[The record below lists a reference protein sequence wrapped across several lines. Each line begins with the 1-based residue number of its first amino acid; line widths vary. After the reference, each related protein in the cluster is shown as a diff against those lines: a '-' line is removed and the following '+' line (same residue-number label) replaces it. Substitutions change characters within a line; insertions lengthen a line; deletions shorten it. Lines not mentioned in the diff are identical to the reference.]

1 MYDLV
6 NLISIIVF
14 PIVACLFMFNQNQ
27 KLTETITDLKVTL
40 SGIEKRLEAWE
51 RKEI

>member
-1 MYDLV
+1 MEELTT
-6 NLISIIVF
+6 LISNIGF
-14 PIVACLFMFNQNQ
+14 PIVACLFMFRQNQ

-40 SGIEKRLEAWE
+40 TGIERRLEAWE